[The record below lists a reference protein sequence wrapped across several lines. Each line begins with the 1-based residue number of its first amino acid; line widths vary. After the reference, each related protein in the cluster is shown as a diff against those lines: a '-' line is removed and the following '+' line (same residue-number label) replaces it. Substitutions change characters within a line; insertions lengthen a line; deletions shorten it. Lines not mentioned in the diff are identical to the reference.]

1 MARRKDH
8 SPEELKAWVITSV
21 LEFLQQQPAQALSLR
36 QIAKMVSYSPGTL
49 INLFGSYAHLLLAV
63 NACTL
68 DQISELLEKKLSD
81 ADNLNA
87 QQQLL
92 LFAQEYLLFAQQH
105 TFQWRLLF
113 EHRLD
118 EDVPDWQQS
127 RINQLFELIEL
138 RLLKLSP
145 QAKPNELQQASRTVW
160 ASVHGICMLE
170 VDNKIFASTSNHYQG
185 VDGQVV
191 DRQAVNGGSMIHSL
205 IHHYLTSW
213 KTSIDANITINQ

>member
-8 SPEELKAWVITSV
+8 SPEELKALIISSV
-21 LEFLQQQPAQALSLR
+21 LKYLQAQPANTLSLR

-68 DQISELLEKKLSD
+68 DQISLRLKDKLSTVNSLD
-81 ADNLNA
+81 A

-92 LFAQEYLLFAQQH
+92 LFAQEYLAFAQQH

-118 EDVPDWQQS
+118 DDVPDWQQQ

-138 RLLKLSP
+138 HLSQLTP
-145 QAKPNELQQASRTVW
+145 LAKPCELQLASRTIW

-170 VDNKIFASTSNHYQG
+170 VDNKIFASNSINKSPVDEVTSIG
-185 VDGQVV
+185 E
-191 DRQAVNGGSMIHSL
+191 SMIESL
-205 IHHYLTSW
+205 IKHYLTSW
-213 KTSIDANITINQ
+213 KITCGDSTITQKGN

>member
-8 SPEELKAWVITSV
+8 SPEELKAWVISAV
-21 LEFLQQQPAQALSLR
+21 IEFLQQQPAQVLSLR
-36 QIAKMVSYSPGTL
+36 KIAKMVAYSPGTL

-68 DQISELLEKKLSD
+68 DQISKLLEKSLTDAKTLS
-81 ADNLNA
+81 A

-92 LFAQEYLLFAQQH
+92 LFAQEYLTFAQQH

-127 RINQLFELIEL
+127 RINQLFALIEL
-138 RLLKLSP
+138 RLTLLAP
-145 QAKPNELQQASRTVW
+145 HAKPDELQHASRTIW
-160 ASVHGICMLE
+160 ASVHGICMLD
-170 VDNKIFASTSNHYQG
+170 VDNKIFASTTSHCQT
-185 VDGQVV
+185 
-191 DRQAVNGGSMIHSL
+191 VNGDSMIHSL
-205 IHHYLTSW
+205 IHHYLSSW
-213 KTSIDANITINQ
+213 KTSSDANITNSQ

>member
-8 SPEELKAWVITSV
+8 SPEELKAWVVSSV
-21 LEFLQQQPAQALSLR
+21 LEFLQHSPAHELSLR
-36 QIAKMVSYSPGTL
+36 QIAKMVGYSPGTL

-68 DQISELLEKKLSD
+68 DQINELLEKKLTN

-87 QQQLL
+87 QQQLH
-92 LFAQEYLLFAQQH
+92 LFAQEYLAFAQQH
-105 TFQWRLLF
+105 TFQWRLVF

-118 EDVPDWQQS
+118 EKVPDWQQN

-138 RLLKLSP
+138 RLKQIVP
-145 QAKPNELQQASRTVW
+145 TARPTELQQACRTIW

-170 VDNKIFASTSNHYQG
+170 VDDKVFASA
-185 VDGQVV
+185 DI
-191 DRQAVNGGSMIHSL
+191 NGLSINGESMIQSL
-205 IHHYLTSW
+205 ISHYLASW
-213 KTSIDANITINQ
+213 KISATNNKTHK